1 MRIVVALGGN
11 ALGNNPKEQ
20 LELVEIAS
28 KSIVD
33 LVEEGN
39 EVIISHGNG
48 PQVGMIIKAFETS
61 NKIDESSPKIP
72 FAECTA
78 MSQGY
83 IGFHLQNK
91 IKEELS
97 LRNIKKDVL
106 SVVTQVLVDEKD
118 GGFKNPTKPIGSFY
132 TKEEI
137 EKISDETNIDYIE
150 DSGRGYRRVV
160 ASPKPIDIV
169 ESSSINSLVN
179 SGYIV
184 IASGGGGIPV
194 IKKENS
200 LIGVDAVIDKDFAT
214 AKLAEKI
221 NADYLVIL
229 TAVDKVFINFGKEN
243 QLSLDSLSIED
254 MDKYIDSGEFGK
266 GSMEPK
272 VKACKEF
279 VLSGNNKK
287 ALITSLT
294 RVKDAFNGKTGTVIE
309 K

>member
-214 AKLAEKI
+214 AKLAEKL